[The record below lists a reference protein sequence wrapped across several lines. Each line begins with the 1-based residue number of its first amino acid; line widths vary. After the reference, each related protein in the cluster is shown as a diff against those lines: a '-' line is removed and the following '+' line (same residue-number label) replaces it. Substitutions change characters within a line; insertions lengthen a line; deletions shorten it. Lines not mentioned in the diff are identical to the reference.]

1 GIDRMQQFSW
11 RRRRDQ
17 LGAEREKVSDVTAT
31 RLGRVAPG
39 LARDEVRDVPVG
51 VNQLDL
57 CAALEFLAF
66 GFQLA
71 PGQPRVLR
79 ADQPLALGDQRPQ
92 PDHAALH
99 AWLDDPDDARAFAV
113 DRREHRGFFTF
124 FTFFSG

>member
-17 LGAEREKVSDVTAT
+17 LGAQSEKVSDVTAA

-39 LARDEVRDVPVG
+39 LARDEVRDAPVG

-57 CAALEFLAF
+57 RAPFERLAF

-71 PGQPRVLR
+71 PRQSSVLR
-79 ADQPLALGDQRPQ
+79 ADQALALGDQRPHS
-92 PDHAALH
+92 DHAALY
-99 AWLDDPDDARAFAV
+99 ARLDDP
-113 DRREHRGFFTF
+113 
-124 FTFFSG
+124 